1 MQKHLAWTVMIGFLV
16 AASVSFAQTRSR
28 PALIRDTSVAEG
40 KTEEESKEKKFNPL
54 EAQKNVKVG
63 DFYYK
68 RKNYGAAIRR
78 YQEALEYQPNY
89 IKAFERLGKTYE
101 KSGEKQKAID
111 LYKQFIDKYPGSPK
125 ASDFKNRIV
134 RLEQD

>member
-1 MQKHLAWTVMIGFLV
+1 MQKRLAWTVMIGFLV
-16 AASVSFAQTRSR
+16 AASLSLAQTRGR
-28 PALIRDTSVAEG
+28 PSLIRDTSVAEG
-40 KTEEESKEKKFNPL
+40 KPEESKEKKFNPL

-101 KSGEKQKAID
+101 KSGKKQKAID
-111 LYKQFIDKYPGSPK
+111 LYQQFIDKYPKSPK
-125 ASDFKNRIV
+125 TADFKNRIV